1 MARNNQLEKLRSII
15 VRMINDEQDDYS
27 DLLDRLQTRVGALED
42 QVVFKSL
49 ELTHDA
55 KVDTL
60 RDILEEIKK
69 L

>member
-1 MARNNQLEKLRSII
+1 MARDNQLEKLRSII
-15 VRMINDEQDDYS
+15 VRMINDEQDSYS
-27 DLLDRLQTRVGALED
+27 YLLDELNTRVGVLGD

-49 ELTHDA
+49 ELAHDA